1 MMSLTTKDIK
11 IGFSNK
17 PVLRG
22 INAFFQQGTL
32 NSIIGVNGA
41 GKTLYVK
48 SIANLV
54 PHSGTTLLRQDNT
67 LLGYDTMSYV
77 PQMNAVSSELTVFE
91 MILLGKV
98 RQLMWRVKQEVLD
111 EVDQV
116 INRLHLTE
124 VDGQRFSTLS
134 GGQKQLVMMAQ
145 SIVSKPMVLLLD
157 EPTSALDLKHQIEVL
172 DIAKK
177 YAVENEA
184 ITLVVMHD
192 LSLVS
197 RYSDT
202 VMVLDHGTVLK
213 HGTPHE
219 IMEKELLENVY
230 GIEVEVTTTPQGYK
244 TVTPIR
250 IPSKGPSLNYD
261 TGMTAVHTG

>member
-1 MMSLTTKDIK
+1 MISLTTKDIR

-17 PVLRG
+17 LVLRG

-54 PHSGTTLLRQDNT
+54 PHSGTVTLSQDNT
-67 LLGYDTMSYV
+67 LLGYDTIAYV
-77 PQMNAVSSELTVFE
+77 PQMTAVGSELTVFE
-91 MILLGKV
+91 MILLGKI
-98 RQLMWRVKQEVLD
+98 RQLTWRVKQEVLE
-111 EVDQV
+111 EVERV
-116 INRLHLTE
+116 ITLLHLSGFH
-124 VDGQRFSTLS
+124 GQRFSTLS

-145 SIVSKPMVLLLD
+145 SIVSKPKVLLLD
-157 EPTSALDLKHQIEVL
+157 EPTSALDLKHQIELL

-177 YAVENEA
+177 YSIETGA
-184 ITLVVMHD
+184 ITLVIMHD

-202 VMVLDHGTVLK
+202 VMVLDHGTILK
-213 HGTPHE
+213 HGTPNE
-219 IMEKELLENVY
+219 VMEKNLLEYVY
-230 GIEVEVTTTPQGYK
+230 GIEVEVATTPQGYK

-250 IPSKGPSLNYD
+250 VPSKQPSLNYGD
-261 TGMTAVHTG
+261 GTRTVN

>member
-1 MMSLTTKDIK
+1 MISLTTKDIR

-17 PVLRG
+17 LVLRG
-22 INAFFQQGTL
+22 INAHFQQGTL

-54 PHSGTTLLRQDNT
+54 PHSGMVSLYRDNT
-67 LLGYDTMSYV
+67 ILGYDTIAYL
-77 PQMNAVSSELTVFE
+77 PQMTAVSSELTVFE

-98 RQLMWRVKQEVLD
+98 RQLMWRVKQEVLE

-116 INRLHLTE
+116 IALLNLT
-124 VDGQRFSTLS
+124 GISSQRFSTLS

-145 SIVSKPMVLLLD
+145 SIVSKPKVLLLD

-177 YAVENEA
+177 YSIENAA

-202 VMVLDHGTVLK
+202 VMILDRGIVLK

-219 IMEKELLENVY
+219 VMEKELLEEVY

-250 IPSKGPSLNYD
+250 IPRERLITSKSADFLG
-261 TGMTAVHTG
+261 

>member
-1 MMSLTTKDIK
+1 MISLTTKDIK
-11 IGFSNK
+11 LGFSNK
-17 PVLRG
+17 LVLRG
-22 INAFFQQGTL
+22 INASFQQGTL

-54 PHSGTTLLRQDNT
+54 SHSGTVLLMQDNS
-67 LLGYDTMSYV
+67 LLGYDTVAYV
-77 PQMNAVSSELTVFE
+77 PQMTAVASELTVFE

-98 RQLMWRVKQEVLD
+98 RQLLWRVKQAVLD
-111 EVDQV
+111 EVDRV
-116 INRLHLTE
+116 LRLLNLS
-124 VDGQRFSTLS
+124 DLSGQRFSTLS
-134 GGQKQLVMMAQ
+134 GGQKQLVIMAQ
-145 SIVSKPMVLLLD
+145 SIVSQPKVLLLD
-157 EPTSALDLKHQIEVL
+157 EPTSALDLRHQIEVL

-177 YAVENEA
+177 YSIENGA

-202 VMVLDHGTVLK
+202 VMILHGGMVLK

-219 IMEKELLENVY
+219 VMKKELLEEVY

-250 IPSKGPSLNYD
+250 IPQPSWNYD
-261 TGMTAVHTG
+261 AP